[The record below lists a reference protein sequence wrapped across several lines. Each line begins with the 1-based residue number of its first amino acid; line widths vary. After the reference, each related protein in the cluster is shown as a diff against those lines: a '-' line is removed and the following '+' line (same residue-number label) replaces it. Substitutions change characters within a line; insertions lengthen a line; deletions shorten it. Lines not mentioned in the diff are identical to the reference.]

1 VLGATNS
8 WRSLRKFLR
17 HERLGTFQNSLVNG
31 IRKWW
36 KPALAVVLAVLALQV
51 GASLL
56 VRTARVRNFLTR
68 QLELSFGRSVEVRQ
82 YSASLF
88 PAPQLDAYAVSVAED
103 PAFGHEYFLRAD
115 RLSAGLRWMGLL
127 RGRFELGTLE
137 LNKPSLILTRNAE
150 GRWNLERWLPAVDSA
165 AKTSA
170 VSAGARLPVPPTHRL
185 KKIDISD
192 GRVDFKVGD
201 NKLSFAFVRVVG
213 SVEQMAPDR
222 WRLDLEA
229 EPWRSGVPLQLAGT
243 VRVSGDVAGTST
255 RLQPAHLKASWE
267 KSSLADVFRLIGGQ
281 DFGVRGMFA
290 AEATADSGGV
300 SAFGAGVAAPGDW
313 AFSIDARATGIH
325 RWDLTERSDNPR
337 LGAHVRGLWNPGL
350 GTTSAREIVV
360 ETPRSNLRGTASM
373 KNIADRSFEIRLDS
387 AGIQAA
393 DFLDWCRAFQPN
405 VAEEVVAAQ
414 YFTGTAT
421 VRGWP
426 PVLAEA
432 AFSSSGGRWRLP
444 GFAAPVNV
452 RSMRG
457 GTQRERFLVEPFAV
471 TIPPAPVTASAA
483 TAAPAPGAQGGIN
496 LSLFDDLQQHSGSV
510 HIEGQVPQAEAVLA
524 LAAAFGRNLEHG
536 WELKGRVAG
545 DLRWEW
551 SPSEAP
557 AWAGHTDLTHATL
570 QVAGLN
576 QPVQLENLRIDWRN
590 GRRRYTL
597 AKVNAFGAAWT
608 GSVEHLAAAPEAPE
622 SETAPWSF
630 ELQADRLDAAEL
642 DHWIGPRARPTWLER
657 LLPSALGGSSQPP
670 PSSAVL
676 ERIRAAGELK
686 ADEVAIEKVK
696 LKAFHAHASLA
707 GLKLKVENAQAQ
719 WSGGSAQGS
728 LIATLSSSPTYD
740 VAATFNRVSLVQT
753 PWLAHLAD
761 HLAGVAEGRL
771 DLRATGIG
779 REALLKSL
787 TGKGELRLS
796 KVELRGWDLA
806 GTMAQ
811 GEWKT
816 GISRWSSGAG
826 TFHISD
832 GGFDLN
838 SLRLASASEEFLLKG
853 SVSFSQDADL
863 TAESHVTGRAAR
875 PQTVIRFLTISG
887 PLSEPKV
894 SLEKAAAQQPGD

>member
-1 VLGATNS
+1 MVLTA
-8 WRSLRKFLR
+8 
-17 HERLGTFQNSLVNG
+17 LV
-31 IRKWW
+31 
-36 KPALAVVLAVLALQV
+36 LQV

-56 VRTARVRNFLTR
+56 VRTARVRYFLTR

-88 PAPQLDAYAVSVAED
+88 PTPRLDAYAVSVAED

-115 RLSAGLRWMGLL
+115 RLAAGLRWMGLL

-137 LNKPSLILTRNAE
+137 LNKPSLVLARNAE

-165 AKTSA
+165 AKSPA
-170 VSAGARLPVPPTHRL
+170 ASGAGRMPVPPTHRL
-185 KKIDISD
+185 QKIDISD
-192 GRVDFKVGD
+192 GRVDFKIGD
-201 NKLSFAFVRVVG
+201 DKISFAFIQVEG

-222 WRLDLEA
+222 WRLDLQA

-255 RLQPAHLKASWE
+255 RLQPAHLQASWE
-267 KSSLADVFRLIGGQ
+267 KSSLADVFRLIGGR

-290 AEATADSGGV
+290 AEATAESGRVPAYG
-300 SAFGAGVAAPGDW
+300 GGELAPGDW
-313 AFSIDARATGIH
+313 SFAIQARATGIH
-325 RWDLTERSDNPR
+325 RWDLTERNDNPR
-337 LGAHVRGLWNPGL
+337 LGVHIRGLWNPGL
-350 GTTSAREIVV
+350 GTTNAREIVM

-373 KNIADRSFEIRLDS
+373 KNIADRSFEVRLDS

-405 VAEEVVAAQ
+405 VAEEIVANQ
-414 YFTGTAT
+414 YFTGSAT

-426 PVLAEA
+426 LVLTEA
-432 AFSSSGGRWRLP
+432 AFSSPGGRWKMP
-444 GFAAPVNV
+444 GLAAPVNV
-452 RSMRG
+452 RAMRG
-457 GTQRERFLVEPFAV
+457 GTQRGKFMVEPFAV
-471 TIPPAPVTASAA
+471 TIPPVPAVLSAA
-483 TAAPAPGAQGGIN
+483 PPAPAPAVPGGIN
-496 LSLFDDLQQHSGSV
+496 ISLLDDLQQHSGNI
-510 HIEGQVPQAEAVLA
+510 HIEGQAPQAEAMLA
-524 LAAAFGRNLEHG
+524 LFAAFGRKFERG
-536 WELKGRVAG
+536 WELRGKVGG

-551 SPSEAP
+551 STADAP

-597 AKVNAFGAAWT
+597 GKINAFGATWT
-608 GSVEHLAAAPEAPE
+608 GSVEQSAAEAEAPE
-622 SETAPWSF
+622 GESVAWSF

-642 DHWIGPRARPTWLER
+642 DHWIGPRARPGWLAR
-657 LLPSALGGSSQPP
+657 LLPSALGGSAPP

-676 ERIRAAGELK
+676 ERIRADGELK
-686 ADEVAIEKVK
+686 ADEVAIEKVR
-696 LKAFHAHASLA
+696 LKAFHAHASLS
-707 GLKLKVENAQAQ
+707 GLKLRVENAQAQ
-719 WSGGSAQGS
+719 WSGGSAQGRV
-728 LIATLSSSPTYD
+728 IANLSSSPTYD
-740 VAATFNRVSLVQT
+740 VAATFNRVSLTQT

-761 HLAGVAEGRL
+761 HLAGLADGRL

-816 GISRWSSGAG
+816 GVSRWSSGAG
-826 TFHISD
+826 TFHIGD

-838 SLRLASASEEFLLKG
+838 ALRLASASEEFLLKG

-863 TAESHVTGRAAR
+863 TAESHLTGRAAH
-875 PQTVIRFLTISG
+875 PQAVIRFLTISG
-887 PLSEPKV
+887 PLTEPKV
-894 SLEKAAAQQPGD
+894 SLEKATAQQPGD